1 MDIAK
6 ESLTVRER
14 ARQVVAARSAA
25 ILQGWLDSLHQ
36 DGQLARIDRPTLED
50 ICARLLRELA
60 AALAREPA
68 PGPAPG
74 RQTLP
79 PAMGDLLSGISSD
92 FVERGLAPSHAATF
106 IFSLK
111 HQVGPL
117 LFGDVEAQLAI
128 YDMIDAMG
136 LYSMDAFI
144 ARREQLIKR
153 QTQELLDISVPVVP
167 LWEGVLSLPIIGT
180 LDSGRAQAITEKLLL
195 ELARTAS
202 RHALLD
208 ISGVP
213 TVDTQTAQYLAK
225 TVAAA
230 RLMGAEC
237 VITGIRPAIA
247 QTMVALGIDLA
258 AIETRF
264 SMAEGLRYCLSKQGV
279 SIQRR
284 EV

>member
-1 MDIAK
+1 M

-14 ARQVVAARSAA
+14 THQVVVAHAAS
-25 ILQGWLDSLHQ
+25 IQNGWLKSLQ
-36 DGQLARIDRPTLED
+36 QEGQLARIDRPTLED
-50 ICARLLRELA
+50 ICARLLRELV
-60 AALAREPA
+60 AALAQ
-68 PGPAPG
+68 GPVPG
-74 RQTLP
+74 RRALP
-79 PAMGDLLSGISSD
+79 SAMGDLLSSISSD
-92 FVERGLAPSHAATF
+92 FVERGLAPSHAAMF
-106 IFSLK
+106 IFGLK
-111 HQVGPL
+111 HQIAPL
-117 LFGDVEAQLAI
+117 LAGDTEAQMAMH
-128 YDMIDAMG
+128 DMVDAMG

-144 ARREQLIKR
+144 ARREQVIKR
-153 QTQELLDISVPVVP
+153 QTQELLEISVPVVP

-180 LDSGRAQAITEKLLL
+180 LDSGRAQAITEKLLF

-213 TVDTQTAQYLAK
+213 AVDTQTAQYLAK

-264 SMAEGLRYCLSKQGV
+264 SMADGLRYCLSRQGV
-279 SIQRR
+279 AIQRR
-284 EV
+284 EL